1 MDRYKYSV
9 TPFSPI
15 RDLIPGK
22 SIRSPFSADLTKE
35 EVFLCM
41 KHGPVYRLFPGK
53 DPIKVT
59 GSNFESLHVSK
70 YGEVDKKET
79 PVVTKVEKKVV
90 EEVPPVEEEI
100 KIFDREDFRENV
112 AAETTPV
119 EEGVYETEKVEPV
132 AEEIPVQIG
141 EITEEPEWPEG
152 PIEDSPAEDIVDSED
167 TPEEEE
173 TEEVEEGPEEA
184 SESAE
189 HNAPKYNI
197 PQYKPNYSKKN
208 KKHKNHN

>member
-79 PVVTKVEKKVV
+79 PVATKVEKKVV
-90 EEVPPVEEEI
+90 EEVPTVEEEEV
-100 KIFDREDFRENV
+100 KVFDREEFRENV
-112 AAETTPV
+112 AVETTPV
-119 EEGVYETEKVEPV
+119 EKGVYETEEVEPV
-132 AEEIPVQIG
+132 TEEIPVQIG
-141 EITEEPEWPEG
+141 EITEESELSEG
-152 PIEDSPAEDIVDSED
+152 PIEDSPVEDIVDSED

-173 TEEVEEGPEEA
+173 TEEVEEV
-184 SESAE
+184 SESVE
-189 HNAPKYNI
+189 HSAPKYNI

-208 KKHKNHN
+208 KKHKNYN